1 MERIKVSLS
10 DNYAFSTII
19 AIRITDVNYGGH
31 VGNDTFL
38 SLIHEARMQ
47 FLAHHGYTEFSLE
60 GIGIIMIDV
69 AIEFKKELF
78 YGDIIRA
85 SVATSEFNKL
95 GFDLVYKLET
105 GGAHGMKLA
114 AIAKTGMVCYD
125 YDAKKLAALPEKA
138 KIKLAPSHS

>member
-1 MERIKVSLS
+1 MARSRIDIPADFS
-10 DNYAFSTII
+10 FSTNIP
-19 AIRITDVNYGGH
+19 IRITDVNYGGH

-105 GGAHGMKLA
+105 GGANGMKLA
-114 AIAKTGMVCYD
+114 AIAKTGMVCYN
-125 YDAKKLAALPEKA
+125 YDAKKLAALPEKV
-138 KIKLAPSHS
+138 KLKLA

>member
-1 MERIKVSLS
+1 MARLKIDLPSVFLFHA
-10 DNYAFSTII
+10 DIP
-19 AIRITDVNYGGH
+19 IRITDVNYGGH

>member
-1 MERIKVSLS
+1 
-10 DNYAFSTII
+10 
-19 AIRITDVNYGGH
+19 
-31 VGNDTFL
+31 
-38 SLIHEARMQ
+38 
-47 FLAHHGYTEFSLE
+47 
-60 GIGIIMIDV
+60 
-69 AIEFKKELF
+69 
-78 YGDIIRA
+78 
-85 SVATSEFNKL
+85 VATSEFNKL

>member
-1 MERIKVSLS
+1 MARIRIDIPADFS
-10 DNYAFSTII
+10 FSTNIP
-19 AIRITDVNYGGH
+19 IRITDVNYGGH